1 VGRDHD
7 HRSGRAR
14 GGPGRGG
21 SLDAH
26 RALNDRD
33 TGAEAGCHFSKLH
46 PLEQAWWF
54 RSLGGNYH
62 GSCRG

>member
-26 RALNDRD
+26 RALNDRG
-33 TGAEAGCHFSKLH
+33 TGAEVAVTSQNVIHS
-46 PLEQAWWF
+46 
-54 RSLGGNYH
+54 SS
-62 GSCRG
+62 SCPG

>member
-21 SLDAH
+21 SRDAH
-26 RALNDRD
+26 SALNDREPERHARLEPRPVCTE
-33 TGAEAGCHFSKLH
+33 TG
-46 PLEQAWWF
+46 
-54 RSLGGNYH
+54 RV
-62 GSCRG
+62 